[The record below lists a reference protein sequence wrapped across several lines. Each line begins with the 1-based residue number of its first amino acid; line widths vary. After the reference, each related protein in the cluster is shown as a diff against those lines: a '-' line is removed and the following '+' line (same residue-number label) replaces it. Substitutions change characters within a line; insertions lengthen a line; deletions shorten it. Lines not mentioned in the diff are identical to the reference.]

1 MGRFGGP
8 TSKQHKLWSSS
19 RALLESI
26 VEGATKMPRELRL
39 KLPGGPLVRK
49 YIDKSGKRRFAGIP
63 KKLRASQSLGSVCVS
78 HSDTI
83 KIYALLYAL

>member
-19 RALLESI
+19 CALLESI
-26 VEGATKMPRELRL
+26 VDGAQYMPKELRV

-49 YIDKSGKRRFAGIP
+49 YIDKSGKGRFAGIP
-63 KKLRASQSLGSVCVS
+63 KKLRASQSLGS
-78 HSDTI
+78 HG
-83 KIYALLYAL
+83 LLSSSQIVI